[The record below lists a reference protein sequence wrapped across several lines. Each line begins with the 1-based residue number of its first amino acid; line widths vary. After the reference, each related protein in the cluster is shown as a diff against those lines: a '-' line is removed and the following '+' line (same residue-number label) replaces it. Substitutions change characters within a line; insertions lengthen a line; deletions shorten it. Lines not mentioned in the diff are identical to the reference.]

1 MGGNAIE
8 NAERMSKQEYINI
21 CKYLKSLD
29 NTMMI
34 TYSFDTKESYGDIDI
49 IVINKIPIVENV
61 SQIVKNGSLTSIGLI
76 WNNKIHQIDFTVTS
90 KEKQEFLHTYLSYS
104 IFGMC
109 LGISLNKLNLQYGSE
124 GLKLSFSNNKT
135 NYYLLLSKDS
145 ESIFQFLELDL
156 NRFHQGFKDSNEL
169 LDYIFTSPYISYEI
183 LSKKTLTTKG
193 DSRLNVIKYYKPLH
207 QHTKT
212 LKQDLDEIK
221 NKVLKF
227 FDKEIEYEEMNKE
240 IEKRNEL
247 TLKFNGNIVM
257 KILDNK
263 IQGKELGNFI
273 KSFKET
279 YDIENMSN
287 EEIKNN
293 IKYYSSIYIDN

>member
-21 CKYLKSLD
+21 CNYLKSLD

-49 IVINKIPIVENV
+49 IVINKIPIIENV
-61 SQIVKNGSLTSIGLI
+61 SQIVKNGSLTSVGLI
-76 WNNKIHQIDFTVTS
+76 WNNKIYQIDFTITT

-124 GLKLSFSNNKT
+124 GLKLSFSINKT

-169 LDYIFTSPYISYEI
+169 LDYIFVSPYISYEI
-183 LSKKTLTTKG
+183 LSKKTLTVKG
-193 DSRLNVIKYYKPLH
+193 DSRLNVIKDYKPL
-207 QHTKT
+207 QHTKTT

-247 TLKFNGNIVM
+247 ALKFNGNIVM

-279 YDIENMSN
+279 YDIENMTT
-287 EEIKNN
+287 EEIKNS
-293 IKYYSSIYIDN
+293 ITYYSSIYIDN

>member
-8 NAERMSKQEYINI
+8 NAERMSKQEYIDI
-21 CKYLKSLD
+21 CNYLKSID
-29 NTMMI
+29 NTIMI

-49 IVINKIPIVENV
+49 IVINKIPIIENI

-76 WNNKIHQIDFTVTS
+76 WNNKINQIDFTVTS

-104 IFGMC
+104 IFGIC

-124 GLKLSFSNNKT
+124 GLKLSFSINKT
-135 NYYLLLSKDS
+135 NYYLLLLKDT

-156 NRFHQGFKDSNEL
+156 NRFHLGFKDSNEL
-169 LDYIFTSPYISYEI
+169 LDYIFESPYISYEI
-183 LSKKTLTTKG
+183 LFKKTLTAKE
-193 DSRLNVIKYYKPLH
+193 DSRLNVINDYKPIR
-207 QHTKT
+207 QHVKS

-221 NKVLKF
+221 NKVLGF
-227 FDKEIEYEEMNKE
+227 FNKKGEYEEMNKE
-240 IEKRNEL
+240 IEKKNEL
-247 TLKFNGNIVM
+247 ALKFNGNIVM

-273 KSFKET
+273 KNFKET
-279 YDIENMSN
+279 YDIENMSQD
-287 EEIKNN
+287 EIEIN
-293 IKYYSSIYIDN
+293 ILSYYKQS